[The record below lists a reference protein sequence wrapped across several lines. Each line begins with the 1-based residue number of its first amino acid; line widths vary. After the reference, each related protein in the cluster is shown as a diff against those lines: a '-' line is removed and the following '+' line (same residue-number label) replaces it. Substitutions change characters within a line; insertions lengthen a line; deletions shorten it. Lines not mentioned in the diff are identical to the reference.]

1 MSIVKIV
8 VMQLNP
14 EIVFIREDIA
24 YDKNGNEV
32 EYDLAAAEKKLLEM
46 QAEEDVKK
54 QTAEAKLAKLGLT
67 PDDLRA
73 LLG

>member
-14 EIVFIREDIA
+14 EIVVIREDIA